1 MGTTQLIREFLA
13 EAEEHLL
20 TLEPN
25 LLRLEKEPAN
35 RELITEI
42 FLATHSMKGT
52 AAYVGLAHISSFLHT
67 LESLLEPV
75 RQGSMR
81 PTPECIDALL
91 HGVDV
96 LKDLIRHVA
105 EGKAAPDTTEIVTQ
119 LTAWQQ
125 TMARPFEGEGTET
138 VGRVNVPD
146 ASGRTETFNAGT
158 PDQEDCEVFADISR
172 QQLEMMRLALEKVHA
187 SSLQGDVVVLPRS
200 ARMSRQW

>member
-1 MGTTQLIREFLA
+1 MHADGGVENGAIRTTQLIRESLA

-42 FLATHSMKGT
+42 LLATHSMKRGT

-67 LESLLEPV
+67 LESPLEPV
-75 RQGSMR
+75 RQGSML

-96 LKDLIRHVA
+96 LK
-105 EGKAAPDTTEIVTQ
+105 T
-119 LTAWQQ
+119 
-125 TMARPFEGEGTET
+125 
-138 VGRVNVPD
+138 
-146 ASGRTETFNAGT
+146 
-158 PDQEDCEVFADISR
+158 
-172 QQLEMMRLALEKVHA
+172 
-187 SSLQGDVVVLPRS
+187 
-200 ARMSRQW
+200 